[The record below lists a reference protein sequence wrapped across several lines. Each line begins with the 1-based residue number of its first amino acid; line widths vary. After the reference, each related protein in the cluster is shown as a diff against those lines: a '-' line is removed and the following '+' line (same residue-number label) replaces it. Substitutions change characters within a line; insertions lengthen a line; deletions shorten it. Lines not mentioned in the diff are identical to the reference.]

1 MYYDI
6 GAFDMKY
13 DEFKDLRHKA
23 WSERFNYLCFDM
35 TKNKNEGKY
44 RILNES
50 KITYIQ
56 CIPKSETF

>member
-6 GAFDMKY
+6 GSYDMKY
-13 DEFKDLRHKA
+13 DEFKEVCHKT

-44 RILNES
+44 CIFNEC
-50 KITYIQ
+50 KTTYFD
-56 CIPKSETF
+56 CIPETEPF